1 MNSANIPLMRSMT
14 RPTAPARYLLP
25 LLALALA
32 GIPSGWAQSTA
43 SALPLPLPPITHTP
57 LAKPGSAAHAA
68 AQPATELRQW
78 SLRQLSGQ
86 TTIPLR
92 TTEGR
97 ATFNFGSRA
106 DELVVKATLRLHY
119 THSPALIPGQ
129 SHIKVLLNDEIVGLL
144 PITKETA
151 GRPLV
156 RDIDIDPRLV
166 ADFNRLTLQFVG
178 HYTAECE
185 DPLHTSLWTDVSGN
199 SQILLGIRPLP
210 LKNDLAMLPEPFF
223 DRRDLG
229 QLKLPFLFAAQP
241 QHGTLRAAG
250 VVASWFGKLAGW
262 RGARFPASLDQLPK
276 SHAVVFATNDQR
288 PAFLAKYPAVK
299 GPTLAIIDNP
309 ADDHS
314 KLLLVLGR
322 DNHDLDSAANA
333 LALGN
338 AALSGSQLTVKD
350 VQADSR
356 RQAYDA
362 PNWVRLDRPMKFG
375 ELVENAQELQ
385 AFGHVPDLI
394 RLNLRIP
401 PDLFTWRSRG
411 VPVDLKYRYTPPIRS
426 SESRLTMSIN
436 DELVQAFNLRASG
449 QGGENNRVR
458 LPLLDDGLLGDA
470 REVLIPAFK
479 LGSRN
484 QIQYGFSFAY
494 QKEGGC
500 KDTQV
505 ENVRAMIDADSTV
518 DFSGYPHYAEMP
530 HLGYFATSGFP
541 FTKYADLAETTVV
554 LPKQPTAHDI
564 ETLLSVLGHM
574 GESTGYPATRV
585 IVTSPEDKAA
595 LKNRDLLLIGSTP
608 GQSLLTQWG
617 EHLPAIIDG
626 TTRRLSQPQRSVSFL
641 YDWLGFGTAPDTVV
655 AQKTIL
661 EGNGP
666 LAALL
671 GFESPLSS
679 ERSVVAIT
687 ATSPDQLPLAL
698 DALDNTGMAKSMHG
712 SVVFLR
718 PNKADSFLVGD
729 TYTIGSLP
737 WWTTLWFPLSGH
749 PILLAL
755 MSVFAVLVFAFALWR
770 SLRAVA
776 RRRMGQEDTQG

>member
-1 MNSANIPLMRSMT
+1 MRPMT
-14 RPTAPARYLLP
+14 RPTAPARLLLP
-25 LLALALA
+25 LLALCLA
-32 GIPSGWAQSTA
+32 GIPSGWAQAPASTA
-43 SALPLPLPPITHTP
+43 APLLTP
-57 LAKPGSAAHAA
+57 TARTGLAKPGAI
-68 AQPATELRQW
+68 QPATELRQS

-97 ATFNFGSRA
+97 ASFNFGSRA

-129 SHIKVLLNDEIVGLL
+129 SHIKVLLNDELVGLL
-144 PITKETA
+144 PVAKETA
-151 GRPLV
+151 GRPQV
-156 RDIDIDPRLV
+156 RDIEVDPRLV

-178 HYTAECE
+178 HYTGDCE
-185 DPLHTSLWTDVSGN
+185 DPLHTSLWADVSGS
-199 SQILLGIRPLP
+199 SQILLGIRPLT
-210 LKNDLAMLPEPFF
+210 LKNDLALLPEPFF

-229 QLKLPFLFAAQP
+229 PLKLPFLFAAQP

-250 VVASWFGKLAGW
+250 VVSSWFGKLAGW
-262 RGARFPASLDQLPK
+262 RGARFPASLDHLPK
-276 SHAVVFATNDQR
+276 GHAVVFATNDRR
-288 PAFLAKYPAVK
+288 PAFLANYPAVS
-299 GPTLAIIDNP
+299 GPTLAMIDNP

-322 DNHDLDSAANA
+322 DHRDLDSAANA
-333 LALGN
+333 LVLGN
-338 AALSGSQLTVKD
+338 AGLSGAQVTVKAM
-350 VQADSR
+350 QADSR
-356 RQAYDA
+356 RAAYDA

-375 ELVENAQELQ
+375 ELVENPQDLQ

-411 VPVDLKYRYTPPIRS
+411 VPVDLKYRYTPPIRA
-426 SESRLTMSIN
+426 SESRLTMNIN

-449 QGGENNRVR
+449 QGGESNRVR

-479 LGSRN
+479 LGNRN
-484 QIQYGFSFAY
+484 QLQYGFSFAY
-494 QKEGGC
+494 QKEGNC
-500 KDTQV
+500 KDTQI

-554 LPKQPTAHDI
+554 LPPQPTAHDI
-564 ETLLSVLGHM
+564 ETLLTVLGRM
-574 GESTGYPATRV
+574 GEATGYPATRV
-585 IVTSPEDKAA
+585 TVTSPEDKAA
-595 LKNRDLLLIGSTP
+595 LKDRDLLLIGTTP

-617 EHLPAIIDG
+617 ERLPATIDG
-626 TTRRLSQPQRSVSFL
+626 STRRISQPQRSVSALF
-641 YDWLGFGTAPDTVV
+641 DWLGFGTAPDTAI
-655 AQKTIL
+655 AQQTIL
-661 EGNGP
+661 DGNGP

-687 ATSPDQLPLAL
+687 ATSADQLVLAL
-698 DALDNTGMAKSMHG
+698 DALDNPGLTKSMHG

-729 TYTIGSLP
+729 TYTIGNLP
-737 WWTTLWFPLSGH
+737 WWTSLWLPLSGH
-749 PILLAL
+749 PILLAV
-755 MSVFAVLVFAFALWR
+755 MSTFAVLVFAFALWR

-776 RRRMGQEDTQG
+776 RRRMGLEERD